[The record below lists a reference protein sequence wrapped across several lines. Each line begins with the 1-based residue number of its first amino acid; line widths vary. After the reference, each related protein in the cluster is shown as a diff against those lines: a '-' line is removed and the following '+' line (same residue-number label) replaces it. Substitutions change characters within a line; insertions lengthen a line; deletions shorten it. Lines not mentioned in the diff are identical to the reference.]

1 MTALI
6 IRLFIRDSDKV
17 KTPKVR
23 ERYGVVAGMVGI
35 VLNIFLTLFKIV
47 TGLVTGTMSIVADSI
62 NNLSDATSSIV
73 TMVGFKMSGKP
84 ADKEHPYG
92 HGRAEY
98 IAGFVVAA
106 AVIAIALE
114 LFKTSIGNIIKPA
127 KMDVDI
133 ATIIIL
139 VVAICVKM
147 WMFLFYGKIS
157 KIISSKAMKATA
169 LDSRNDCITTGVALI
184 SVIIKIAF
192 DVNIDGYACLIVSL
206 FVIYAGIGSAIET
219 IEPLLGEAPSDDIVE
234 SILTVAMSR
243 EEILGVH
250 DLRIHE
256 YGPSRMIA
264 SFHVEMPSTM
274 SLVEAHEVI
283 DLIERELQ
291 SKEIVREVTIHI
303 DPIVMDDTE
312 LLELK
317 ESIFNILKGI
327 NAKADIH
334 DFRMSN
340 CLGEIKV
347 FFDVLIPYDY
357 KRSDEE
363 FKQELLDKIST
374 LRTDTVYDITI
385 DRG

>member
-6 IRLFIRDSDKV
+6 IRLFIKDSDKV
-17 KTPKVR
+17 RNPNVR
-23 ERYGVVAGMVGI
+23 QRYGVVAGLVGI
-35 VLNIFLTLFKIV
+35 ILNIFLTLFKII

-84 ADKEHPYG
+84 ADKKHPYG

-127 KMDVDI
+127 DMDVSF

-147 WMFLFYGKIS
+147 WMFLFYSKIS
-157 KIISSKAMKATA
+157 NIISSKAMKATA
-169 LDSRNDCITTGVALI
+169 LDSRNDCVTTGVALL
-184 SVIIKIAF
+184 SVVIKIAF
-192 DVNIDGYACLIVSL
+192 DINIDGYACLVVSI
-206 FVIYAGIGSAIET
+206 FVIYAGINSAVET
-219 IEPLLGEAPSDDIVE
+219 IEPLLGEAPADDVVE

-243 EEILGVH
+243 EQILGVH

-256 YGPSRMIA
+256 YGPSRTIA
-264 SFHVEMPSTM
+264 SFHVEMPYTFT
-274 SLVEAHEVI
+274 LIEAHDVI
-283 DLIERELQ
+283 AGIERELMT
-291 SKEIVREVTIHI
+291 KEIVSEVTIHI
-303 DPIVMDDTE
+303 DPLVLDDE
-312 LLELK
+312 EMLSLK
-317 ESIFNILKGI
+317 EDTVSILKGI
-327 NAKADIH
+327 DNAFDVH
-334 DFRMSN
+334 DFRMSR
-340 CLGEIKV
+340 CEGEVRV
-347 FFDVLIPYDY
+347 FFDVLIPYDF
-357 KRSDEE
+357 KRSDESVKSE
-363 FKQELLDKIST
+363 IREKLSLIRADI
-374 LRTDTVYDITI
+374 DYDITI

>member
-6 IRLFIRDSDKV
+6 IRLFVKDSDKV
-17 KTPKVR
+17 KNPKVR

-35 VLNIFLTLFKIV
+35 VLNILLTLFKII

-114 LFKTSIGNIIKPA
+114 LFKTSIGNIIKPSE
-127 KMDVDI
+127 MDVSI

-157 KIISSKAMKATA
+157 KIISSKAMRATA
-169 LDSRNDCITTGVALI
+169 LDSRNDCITTGVALA

-192 DVNIDGYACLIVSL
+192 DINIDGYACLIVSL
-206 FVIYAGIGSAIET
+206 FVIYAGIGSAVET

-243 EEILGVH
+243 
-250 DLRIHE
+250 
-256 YGPSRMIA
+256 
-264 SFHVEMPSTM
+264 
-274 SLVEAHEVI
+274 
-283 DLIERELQ
+283 
-291 SKEIVREVTIHI
+291 
-303 DPIVMDDTE
+303 
-312 LLELK
+312 
-317 ESIFNILKGI
+317 
-327 NAKADIH
+327 
-334 DFRMSN
+334 
-340 CLGEIKV
+340 
-347 FFDVLIPYDY
+347 
-357 KRSDEE
+357 
-363 FKQELLDKIST
+363 
-374 LRTDTVYDITI
+374 
-385 DRG
+385 